1 MMTLS
6 NIPPELNVQLKG
18 NKVRFHIDGLSTD
31 WMGEDDFFIE
41 RIDRNNLNELFL
53 TKHLAKEIEV
63 KNILDEGLANLKK
76 DRPAKAIES
85 FDEVLYYDS
94 TYGEALIGKSHAL
107 FNQSHFVKSLRY
119 YKRSVKV
126 VSAFRDDDYYRLLL
140 DEANNERSNFPR
152 IKMNIYSGDEYFSRG
167 EFEKAVESYDRALQD
182 RSRFKDKILSK
193 LLDKK
198 ANALLRLDLFEDAY
212 DCFKQFDNDDSIFG
226 QGLCEFELGLK
237 LNDAFKSLLDVDKI
251 RQLSQAMILNKSGF
265 HRESHE
271 ISSYL
276 MNNHFNYDD
285 FYKKLLN
292 VHIIN
297 CKHLNLECGNLKSLL
312 DSINL

>member
-31 WMGEDDFFIE
+31 WMGEDDFFIK

-53 TKHLAKEIEV
+53 KKHLAKEIEV
-63 KNILDEGLANLKK
+63 KNILDEGLASLKN
-76 DRPAKAIES
+76 DRPARAIKS

-94 TYGEALIGKSHAL
+94 KYGEALIGKSHAL
-107 FNQSHFVKSLRY
+107 FNQRHFVKSLRY
-119 YKRSVKV
+119 YKRSVKAV
-126 VSAFRDDDYYRLLL
+126 LAFKDDDYYRLLL

-152 IKMNIYSGDEYFSRG
+152 LKRNIYNGDEYFSRG

-182 RSRFKDKILSK
+182 HSRFKDKILSK

-198 ANALLRLDLFEDAY
+198 ANALIRLNLFDDAY

-226 QGLCEFELGLK
+226 RGLCEFKLGLK
-237 LNDAFKSLLDVDKI
+237 LNDAFKSLLDVDKN

-265 HRESHE
+265 YRESYE

-292 VHIIN
+292 IHIIN
-297 CKHLNLECGNLKSLL
+297 CKHLNLAYNNLKSLL
-312 DSINL
+312 DSIDS